1 MVLTGYEVVRE
12 ALVNYT
18 EEFVDRPSI
27 PIFDQIQ
34 NGNGTREMRGVG
46 GRDGTVAQCFPRAR
60 LLKIPLGPS

>member
-34 NGNGTREMRGVG
+34 NKNGTRAMSG
-46 GRDGTVAQCFPRAR
+46 GGWE
-60 LLKIPLGPS
+60 G

>member
-1 MVLTGYEVVRE
+1 MRE

-34 NGNGTREMRGVG
+34 NGNGTREMRGG
-46 GRDGTVAQCFPRAR
+46 GWEGWYRHSVLP
-60 LLKIPLGPS
+60 